1 MGREKRRE
9 RKEGRK
15 GWKIISFY
23 IVYSFY
29 TSVRTFNFVL
39 ILTFHL
45 LSFFELTVAGAFSSV
60 QIAVGESMAEILE
73 NISLNWATVLER
85 LSETRGEA

>member
-1 MGREKRRE
+1 MF
-9 RKEGRK
+9 
-15 GWKIISFY
+15 IIYFY
-23 IVYSFY
+23 SYSYSF
-29 TSVRTFNFVL
+29 L
-39 ILTFHL
+39 
-45 LSFFELTVAGAFSSV
+45 FFIFIFYFTVAGAFSSV